1 MADEETKLEQA
12 RRHVREAASRIA
24 EQRAR
29 IAELERDGHDVARSR
44 ALLATMEDSF
54 RLMQEH
60 LEVEEQEA
68 QQVSVASSG
77 T

>member
-1 MADEETKLEQA
+1 MADDETNLEQA
-12 RRHVREAASRIA
+12 RRHVREATSRLA
-24 EQRAR
+24 EQRTR
-29 IAELERDGHDVARSR
+29 IAELERDGHEATRSR
-44 ALLATMEDSF
+44 ELLVTMEDSF

-68 QQVSVASSG
+68 RQAAAASPG